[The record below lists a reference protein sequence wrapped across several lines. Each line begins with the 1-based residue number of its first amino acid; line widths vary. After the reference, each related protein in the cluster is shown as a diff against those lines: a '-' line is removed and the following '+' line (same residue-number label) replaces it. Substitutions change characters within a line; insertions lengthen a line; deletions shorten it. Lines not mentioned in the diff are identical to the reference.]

1 MTEILGTPT
10 SLSMRVSRKLSDSNY
25 GSFEVSAE
33 LEVSLAKDV
42 NLEDSFQ
49 SLRAWLEANVGKTI
63 KAQKAAYD
71 QLQPAEGLLPHERIH
86 QYDDQ
91 MEYGIGDHRA
101 TPPPGALKADG
112 QAPVT
117 APQAT
122 STQSSGQMVTEV
134 WQNPSLAVK
143 RDSRDQKYLIVKGGK
158 WQKFGAPAWPEVIPF
173 TYFTDWPVG
182 ETYNLP
188 DGLTEAVVQMND
200 KGQPKKVIEF
210 R

>member
-10 SLSMRVSRKLSDSNY
+10 SLSMRVSRKMSDSNY

-33 LEVSLAKDV
+33 LEVSLAKGV

-49 SLRAWLEANVGKTI
+49 SLRAWLEANVGRTI

-71 QLQPAEGLLPHERIH
+71 QLQPAPDRGYGLPAEHGTPGTAP
-86 QYDDQ
+86 
-91 MEYGIGDHRA
+91 EYGIGDERA
-101 TPPPGALKADG
+101 VPPPRS
-112 QAPVT
+112 PVE

-122 STQSSGQMVTEV
+122 STRSSGQMVTET
-134 WQNPSLAVK
+134 WTNPVMTIEFTK
-143 RDSRDQKYLIVKGGK
+143 GGDKYLRVRGGK
-158 WQKFGAPAWPEVIPF
+158 WVKFGCPAWAETIPF
-173 TYFTDWPVG
+173 TYFTDWDPG
-182 ETYNLP
+182 QEYRLP
-188 DGLTEAVVQMND
+188 DGLTEVVVQMND